1 MADTQI
7 NTVITFADDKRM
19 DVQSTVEQIT
29 TAIETQKRMS
39 LPVIKIIDPRGDEVW
54 INANHIR
61 TFKAYDPSQRQP
73 SVAFR

>member
-1 MADTQI
+1 MPDTEI
-7 NTVITFADDKRM
+7 NTVITFTDDKRM

-39 LPVIKIIDPRGDEVW
+39 LPVIKVVDAHGDEVW

-61 TFKAYDPSQRQP
+61 AFKAY
-73 SVAFR
+73 